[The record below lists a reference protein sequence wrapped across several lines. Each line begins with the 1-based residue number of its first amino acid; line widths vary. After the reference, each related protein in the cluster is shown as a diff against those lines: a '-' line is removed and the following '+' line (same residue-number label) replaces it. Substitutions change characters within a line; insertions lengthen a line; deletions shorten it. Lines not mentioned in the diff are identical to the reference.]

1 MKLRCHPARQ
11 REIHRKT
18 QKNRHFL
25 LFLTKKSKK
34 MRLFVK
40 NKLFFV
46 RILKNLCYV
55 DTEHFR

>member
-1 MKLRCHPARQ
+1 
-11 REIHRKT
+11 
-18 QKNRHFL
+18 
-25 LFLTKKSKK
+25 